1 MTDDRFN
8 WDINKLNNL
17 FDPSTV
23 QVILKIHLSPAHTQ
37 DKIIW
42 APNKNGE
49 FSVKSAYIQ
58 SQMLNLL
65 NTGPLLRKEWKHLW
79 KIKIYE
85 RLKLLLWKIVW
96 DILPTKFFLSKMWD
110 IEEKDCLFC
119 SAQPETTKHLFF
131 GCSFAIIVWS
141 LSP

>member
-1 MTDDRFN
+1 MTDDRLN

-37 DKIIW
+37 NKIIW
-42 APNKNGE
+42 APNKSGE
-49 FSVKSAYIQ
+49 FAYIQ

-65 NTGPLLRKEWKHLW
+65 NIGPLLRKEWKHLW

-85 RLKLLLWKIVW
+85 
-96 DILPTKFFLSKMWD
+96 
-110 IEEKDCLFC
+110 
-119 SAQPETTKHLFF
+119 
-131 GCSFAIIVWS
+131 
-141 LSP
+141 